1 MKRSVGFLF
10 LWTFLVVMPTI
21 AADKP
26 RVFVVASETVDAS
39 NSRDKAKHVDFGTAL
54 SAALT
59 KKDVPVMVVTDP
71 NPNGPLRAFRPRRK
85 TALGPRLQR

>member
-10 LWTFLVVMPTI
+10 LWTFLAVMSTI

-59 KKDVPVMVVTDP
+59 KKGCSSHGRHGRGQIPMDD
-71 NPNGPLRAFRPRRK
+71 
-85 TALGPRLQR
+85 